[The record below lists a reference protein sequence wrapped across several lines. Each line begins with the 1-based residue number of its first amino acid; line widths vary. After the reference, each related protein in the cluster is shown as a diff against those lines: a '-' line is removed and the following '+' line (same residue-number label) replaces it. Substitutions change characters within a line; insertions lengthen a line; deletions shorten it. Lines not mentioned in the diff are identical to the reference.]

1 MRKLSFSTAACEPAL
16 LLIFPKHFFFGR
28 LWITCTHPC
37 LNCSNMLEV
46 DQTERLSAR
55 TADRA
60 APVGC
65 WGSDMKTRKEQ
76 RLVGTVKDAWTIAAH
91 QNSFSETGM
100 NTRRMQEP
108 LKHVKTPL
116 LSVGKCGVKTGGYLH
131 LKPLLHLLSAHL
143 KHRAIT
149 CFHKHNQ
156 FNRFVYLHGET
167 TCRVKEAACS
177 LLTNSCTLITML
189 LPTSS
194 IKSCHLSS

>member
-1 MRKLSFSTAACEPAL
+1 MRKLSFFTAACEPAL
-16 LLIFPKHFFFGR
+16 LLIFPKHFFGR

-55 TADRA
+55 AADRA

-76 RLVGTVKDAWTIAAH
+76 RLVGTVKDAWTTAAH
-91 QNSFSETGM
+91 QNSFSETSM
-100 NTRRMQEP
+100 STRRMQEP

-131 LKPLLHLLSAHL
+131 FSPPQTYSD
-143 KHRAIT
+143 T
-149 CFHKHNQ
+149 VFSQ
-156 FNRFVYLHGET
+156 TWPV
-167 TCRVKEAACS
+167 
-177 LLTNSCTLITML
+177 
-189 LPTSS
+189 
-194 IKSCHLSS
+194 